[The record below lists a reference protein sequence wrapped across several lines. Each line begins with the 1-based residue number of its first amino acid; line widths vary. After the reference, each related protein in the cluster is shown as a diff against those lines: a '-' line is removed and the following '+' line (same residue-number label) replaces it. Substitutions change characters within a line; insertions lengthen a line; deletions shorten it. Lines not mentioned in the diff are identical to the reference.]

1 MRLNY
6 MRLIEITRTILIS
19 FLFLKLTSCDFYS
32 DYHKVVKSEISK
44 GQINNNLILGFSLG
58 MTKQQYY
65 DRCTF
70 LNKNKI
76 ITVGGYNFNPEQ
88 ILTSNSIN
96 TKKIKMSIDPSF
108 DENKIIDGMQ
118 LRFSFL
124 GWSNWNTDYQSSVL
138 IYQIKDSLNSWLPG
152 NDFIDVNLEGIRDE
166 TLVKVDGTRRI
177 VLYKLNS
184 KDVIAKISNLK

>member
-1 MRLNY
+1 
-6 MRLIEITRTILIS
+6 
-19 FLFLKLTSCDFYS
+19 
-32 DYHKVVKSEISK
+32 
-44 GQINNNLILGFSLG
+44 
-58 MTKQQYY
+58 
-65 DRCTF
+65 
-70 LNKNKI
+70 
-76 ITVGGYNFNPEQ
+76 
-88 ILTSNSIN
+88 
-96 TKKIKMSIDPSF
+96 
-108 DENKIIDGMQ
+108 MQ

>member
-32 DYHKVVKSEISK
+32 DYHKLVKSEISK

>member
-88 ILTSNSIN
+88 ILTSNTIN

>member
-96 TKKIKMSIDPSF
+96 TKKIKISIDPSF

>member
-6 MRLIEITRTILIS
+6 MRLIEITRTIIIS

-88 ILTSNSIN
+88 ILTSNTIN